1 MRWNIYRLL
10 CDECH
15 SIDSNPSH
23 SSPSRIIQPI
33 HRSNSP
39 IAAAAN
45 SASSTSQYAAAAAA
59 SSTVASSYSRSSPPN
74 VASAASIGGS
84 GGIASSSSDEYPASV
99 QELVMNGFELQKVL
113 RAYDLIGDNFD
124 DLLSF
129 LLSQTSSSWEKVIHI
144 VDFRVLERGSW
155 WLICY
160 SKHNYYD
167 GKK

>member
-1 MRWNIYRLL
+1 MHHILHPSRMIQPVHW
-10 CDECH
+10 
-15 SIDSNPSH
+15 SNP
-23 SSPSRIIQPI
+23 
-33 HRSNSP
+33 P
-39 IAAAAN
+39 IAAAS

-74 VASAASIGGS
+74 VASAASIGSS

-129 LLSQTSSSWEKVIHI
+129 LLSQTSSS
-144 VDFRVLERGSW
+144 
-155 WLICY
+155 
-160 SKHNYYD
+160 
-167 GKK
+167 